1 MNKFVNKV
9 VKVITI
15 YGEELIGIVIQKSI
29 FVLHLK
35 TNIGILSIALE
46 DISDI
51 ILIGDVT
58 GVDQKWKN

>member
-58 GVDQKWKN
+58 GVDQK